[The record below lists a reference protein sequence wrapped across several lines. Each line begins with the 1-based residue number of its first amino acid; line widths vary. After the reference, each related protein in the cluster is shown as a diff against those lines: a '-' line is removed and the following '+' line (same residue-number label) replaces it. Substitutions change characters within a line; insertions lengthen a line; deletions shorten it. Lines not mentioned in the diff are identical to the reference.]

1 MSAITLLDGSI
12 GQELVK
18 RSADRITPL
27 WSTQVMLDHPEM
39 VGEVHR
45 DYFDAGATVATSN
58 TYAVH
63 RSRLVRVG
71 LEDKVAELIGTALS
85 QARTAQRAH
94 GSGRIAG
101 SLGPLLASYRPDLE
115 PDIGDAAEK
124 FAELV
129 ELMEDDVDLFL
140 IETVS
145 SVKEA
150 TGALSGTATTDKPV
164 WLALTVQDDDGTYL
178 RSGETLQD
186 IKPLIDRFRPD
197 AVLINCSR
205 PEVVAD
211 ALEIVKRFGL
221 PFGAYANG
229 FTGISDAFKAEAPT
243 VDTLERRVDMGP
255 EAYSRIAMGW
265 VGQGATILGGCCEVG
280 PDHIARLAQ
289 DLRAAGHKIV

>member
-1 MSAITLLDGSI
+1 MSEITLLDGSI

-18 RSADRITPL
+18 RSVDRITPL

-71 LEDKVAELIGTALS
+71 LEENLAELIGTALS
-85 QARTAQRAH
+85 QAKAAQRAH

-115 PDIGDAAEK
+115 PDVGDAVAK

-129 ELMEDDVDLFL
+129 GLMDNNVDLFL

-145 SVKEA
+145 SLKEA
-150 TGALSGTATTDKPV
+150 TGALRGTASASKPV
-164 WLALTVQDDDGTYL
+164 WLALTVQDDDGSCL
-178 RSGETLQD
+178 RSGEALQEV
-186 IKPLIDRFRPD
+186 KPLIDQFGPD

-205 PEVVAD
+205 PEVVAE
-211 ALEIVKRFGL
+211 ALEIVGKFGL

-229 FTGISDAFKAEAPT
+229 FTGISEEFKADAPT
-243 VDTLERRVDMGP
+243 VDTLEQRVDMGP
-255 EAYSRIAMGW
+255 EAYSEFAMEW
-265 VGQGATILGGCCEVG
+265 VRQGATILGGCCEIG
-280 PDHIARLAQ
+280 PEHIARLAQ
-289 DLRAAGHKIV
+289 DLRAAGHEII